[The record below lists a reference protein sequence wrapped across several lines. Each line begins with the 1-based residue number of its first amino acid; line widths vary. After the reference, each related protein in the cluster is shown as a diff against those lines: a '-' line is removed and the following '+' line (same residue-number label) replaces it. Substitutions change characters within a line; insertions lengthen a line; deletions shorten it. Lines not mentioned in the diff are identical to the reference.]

1 LHVHTDLTSLFIDCF
16 EEGHY
21 NPMADGRNA
30 NLFLCF
36 QEFQYDSRTD
46 VRLAGAWWPLYG
58 ENAAVEIQ
66 RNPACRFNTAFTVFY
81 RAAFLLV
88 YKPGLALHQQVFRRK
103 VVAHGRQPVV
113 IHFTGNAENGFP
125 KGFDGYD
132 VIFMNCCG
140 MYFGRRLGLLD
151 VDDIFLVV
159 NRHNLTTTHSIRD
172 LRCEAVG
179 DIEFVAF
186 SQTRLLVRKGV

>member
-1 LHVHTDLTSLFIDCF
+1 PCCTAKHNAISGVQNVFLFLELFYPGQPVVLVALVNKLHVHTDLTSLFIDCF

-66 RNPACRFNTAFTVFY
+66 RNPACSFNTAFTVFY

-88 YKPGLALHQQVFRRK
+88 YKPGLALHQQIFRCE
-103 VVAHGRQPVV
+103 VVAHRRQTVV
-113 IHFTGNAENGFP
+113 VHFAGNAKKGFP
-125 KGFDGYD
+125 TRSEE
-132 VIFMNCCG
+132 
-140 MYFGRRLGLLD
+140 RR
-151 VDDIFLVV
+151 
-159 NRHNLTTTHSIRD
+159 
-172 LRCEAVG
+172 VG
-179 DIEFVAF
+179 NE
-186 SQTRLLVRKGV
+186 R